1 MLSERT
7 RLQIELL
14 GKSLERLRE
23 ALALDESSIVRD
35 ALIQRFEFCFE
46 MAWRSMYRVLLDQDV
61 DVAEQV
67 MAVLREAHKAK
78 LHDDPDGWKATRD
91 NRNLTSHTYN
101 EKTAIQVAAQV
112 RGTAIGLFEKLYAR
126 LKALS

>member
-7 RLQIELL
+7 KLQLELL

-23 ALALDESSIVRD
+23 ALALDETPIVRD

-46 MAWRSMYRVLLDQDV
+46 MAWKAMFRVLMDQEV
-61 DVAEQV
+61 EVAEQV
-67 MAVLREAHKAK
+67 MPVLREGHKAN

-91 NRNLTSHTYN
+91 NRNLTTHTYN
-101 EKTAIQVAAQV
+101 EKMAIQVAAQV
-112 RGTAIGLFEKLYAR
+112 RNTAIGLFER
-126 LKALS
+126 LHAHLTTLS